1 MKEFKSF
8 YKTVSTSEG
17 DRCKYPTRLDSYG
30 CGCQHDCSYCYAKSL
45 LDFRGLWN
53 PNEPS
58 VASLKKIERKLEKVS
73 PGSTLRIGGM
83 TDCFQ
88 PIERVEGVTREVIK
102 MLNERNIKY
111 LIVTKSDL
119 VVEYENI
126 LRPDLAHIQIS
137 VTSTVPVDFEKA
149 VPPDRRIR
157 AVLQLQDDF
166 DTRIR
171 LSPLL
176 HEFIDFDHIN
186 GVGIKKAVVE
196 FLRVNTWVK
205 RWLNI
210 DYSEYTLKSGG
221 YWHLPLE
228 RKIELLDKVKIPNV
242 VICEDVP
249 EHYRKWNGEN
259 KCDCCN

>member
-8 YKTVSTSEG
+8 MKTVSTSEG
-17 DRCKYPTRLDSYG
+17 ERCKYPTRLDSYG
-30 CGCQHDCSYCYAKSL
+30 CGCAHDCSYCYAKSL

-53 PNEPS
+53 PTEPS
-58 VASLKKIERKLEKVS
+58 VANLKKIERKLEKVPS
-73 PGSTLRIGGM
+73 GTTLRLGGM

-88 PIERVEGVTREVIK
+88 PIEREERVTREVIK
-102 MLNERNIKY
+102 MLNDRNIKY

-119 VVEYENI
+119 VTEYTDI

-149 VPPDRRIR
+149 VSPERRIR

-176 HEFIDFDHIN
+176 PDFIDFDYIN

-205 RWLNI
+205 RWLDI
-210 DYSEYTLKSGG
+210 DFSEYTLKSGG

-249 EHYRKWNGEN
+249 EHYQTWNGEK
-259 KCDCCN
+259 KCDCCK